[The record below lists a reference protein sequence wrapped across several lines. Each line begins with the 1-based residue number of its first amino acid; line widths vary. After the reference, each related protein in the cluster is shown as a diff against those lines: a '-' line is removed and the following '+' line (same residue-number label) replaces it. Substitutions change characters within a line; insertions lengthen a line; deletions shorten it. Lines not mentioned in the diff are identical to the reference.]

1 MKPLVL
7 GLVLL
12 VGSFS
17 LEAQCPTQPL
27 VLGSQDAIDDFSA
40 NYPNC
45 TELNVPV
52 FIDELDGP
60 VDNLNGL
67 IQIEYIESLNIQYT
81 HIQDFT
87 GLDNLAQVSEFRL
100 FRNNSLLNFNGLQ
113 SLVEVTSFNAIQNDV
128 LSTSQGLDNLASIEY
143 FNLYQNEQLADL
155 NSFTGITNLVSFR
168 VSGNNFNTLSG
179 FENLNNVAEEIFI
192 SGESLTNVFEL
203 SDVLSSFS
211 GVLYFINNT
220 ELSDLSALTNVT
232 NLEKLVIVGSESL
245 TDLSGLENLVQVND
259 LLRIGFNPELISLE
273 PLMGLTSVGNL
284 DIYENQSLTS
294 LTGFESLEVIE
305 ENFYLMDNPVLD
317 DISAINGLS
326 AQGMNQVVIARNSSL
341 SGCDNDFVCQV
352 IFDPEI
358 NEEIQGNANGCNSV
372 PQVAARCI
380 LDGSNQMAPFDLKFW
395 PSPADNIIYVTVGD
409 LAIQSVT
416 IFNAQG
422 VLMDKTT
429 RVMTQNESMAKFD
442 VSDYASGLYF
452 IEVGTDS
459 GRVHSKFIK
468 Q

>member
-1 MKPLVL
+1 M
-7 GLVLL
+7 
-12 VGSFS
+12 
-17 LEAQCPTQPL
+17 
-27 VLGSQDAIDDFSA
+27 
-40 NYPNC
+40 
-45 TELNVPV
+45 
-52 FIDELDGP
+52 
-60 VDNLNGL
+60 
-67 IQIEYIESLNIQYT
+67 
-81 HIQDFT
+81 
-87 GLDNLAQVSEFRL
+87 
-100 FRNNSLLNFNGLQ
+100 
-113 SLVEVTSFNAIQNDV
+113 
-128 LSTSQGLDNLASIEY
+128 
-143 FNLYQNEQLADL
+143 
-155 NSFTGITNLVSFR
+155 
-168 VSGNNFNTLSG
+168 
-179 FENLNNVAEEIFI
+179 
-192 SGESLTNVFEL
+192 
-203 SDVLSSFS
+203 
-211 GVLYFINNT
+211 
-220 ELSDLSALTNVT
+220 
-232 NLEKLVIVGSESL
+232 
-245 TDLSGLENLVQVND
+245 
-259 LLRIGFNPELISLE
+259 
-273 PLMGLTSVGNL
+273 
-284 DIYENQSLTS
+284 
-294 LTGFESLEVIE
+294 IE